1 MSFTAAFDSECENCD
16 APVEK
21 GQEAR
26 MLDYDKGL
34 VVHVTCPAPTRPM
47 PVCSQCFTVHGVAQK
62 ECE

>member
-16 APVEK
+16 APVEQ

-26 MLDYDKGL
+26 MLDYEKGF
-34 VVHVTCPAPTRPM
+34 VAHVNCPAPTRPQ
-47 PVCSQCFTVHGVAQK
+47 PVCSSCFMVHGVAQK